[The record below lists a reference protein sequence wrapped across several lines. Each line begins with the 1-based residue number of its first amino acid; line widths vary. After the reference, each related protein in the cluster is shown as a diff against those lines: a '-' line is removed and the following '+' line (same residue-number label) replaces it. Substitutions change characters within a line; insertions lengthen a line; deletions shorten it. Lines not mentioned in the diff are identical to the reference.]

1 MILSD
6 VRPSLFPDEQEHLK
20 ESEQKELTQEQ
31 KVLNHLKAHQSI
43 SGLTALRKYGIMRL
57 AARIHYLK
65 KFGYDIK
72 TELVSNGKKKW
83 AEYSL
88 VKK

>member
-6 VRPSLFPDEQEHLK
+6 VRPTLFTDEMDHLQ

-31 KVLNHLKAHQSI
+31 MVLNHLKAHQSI
-43 SGLTALRKYGIMRL
+43 TGLVALKRYGIMRL

-65 KFGYDIK
+65 KYCHDIK